1 LSKITKDEILLLNIG
16 SLASHGRV
24 LAVRGDQAKIQLSKP
39 VCAEISDKLALSRRI
54 QGHFRLIGW
63 GQICAGK
70 ELDLPSL
77 T

>member
-1 LSKITKDEILLLNIG
+1 MKDEVLLLNIG

-24 LAVRGDQAKIQLSKP
+24 LAVKSDRAEIQLSKP

-63 GQICAGK
+63 GEICGGK
-70 ELDLPSL
+70 ELDIPSL